1 MAVRCSKL
9 LDGKK
14 SGPVKKKILI
24 LVDWYE
30 PGFKA
35 GGPIQACKNVVNSLK
50 DKYEFFILCSDR
62 DLGDHTPYEGIQT
75 DQWINNETS
84 VSIWYASPGFMR
96 KRKLLK
102 LLEDVNPDFVY
113 FNSMYSFKY
122 TLFPL
127 WVLLNNHFKGKII
140 LAPRGMLHKGALKKK
155 YIKKIVFLK
164 LFQLIGWSR
173 KIIFQ
178 ATDEQERKDLQ
189 FFFSGKVN
197 IVLVEDI
204 PTVNELPWMERKKT
218 MGSLHCVFLSRI
230 HPKKNLHYFLNLL
243 KEINH
248 DIEII
253 FDIYGFEDHPEYSEQ
268 CRKIASTLPPNIKAR
283 FMGALPF
290 NKVFGTLSQYHVF
303 VLPTL
308 GENYGHAIFEALT
321 TGLPVMISDQTPWRN
336 LQQMKVGWDFPLQM
350 KEKFVDA
357 ITEAAGWDQEQ
368 YNESSEAA
376 YSFAKEY
383 IQEQGAI
390 AKYRQLFSSPERKR
404 ILLFTDWYEPGYK
417 AGGPIQSVR
426 NIVSTL
432 TGEYEFFI
440 ICSDRDLGD
449 KGPYNNILVNEWVK
463 KSSTVNILYAS
474 PKFITGKNLKSIM
487 ESVQPD
493 FVYFNSMYS
502 PLYTLLPLWVLIWN
516 NYSGK
521 IILAPRGMLHKGA
534 LKRKYFKK
542 YVFLKLF
549 RFIAWHKKVIFHATN
564 KQEQD
569 DILSFFSTKAKIM
582 ILDNIPDTSFR
593 QWFPKLKKP
602 YELNCVFISRVHP
615 KKNLYYFL
623 KILSEIRYD
632 VKLAFDVYGVEE
644 DKKYAEDCKH
654 FASSLGANIR
664 VEFKGPIPYTQ
675 VHGTMKAY
683 HLFVLPTLG
692 ENYGHVIYEA
702 LSAGDPVLISDQTP
716 WRGLEKEKAGWDL
729 PLKEKDKFK
738 NALKQAAAWNQ
749 EEYDEWSKNAIQLA
763 RNSFDIPRL
772 HEKYKKLFG

>member
-1 MAVRCSKL
+1 MKQ
-9 LDGKK
+9 
-14 SGPVKKKILI
+14 KILV

-50 DKYEFFILCSDR
+50 QEYDFFILCSDR
-62 DLGDHTPYEGIQT
+62 DLGDKTPYKGIQ
-75 DQWINNETS
+75 INHWLEIESS
-84 VSIWYASPGFMR
+84 VHIWYASPNFMKKYR
-96 KRKLLK
+96 LLK
-102 LLEDVNPDFVY
+102 MLEEVKPDFIY

-127 WVLLNNHFKGKII
+127 WVILNNRFRGKII

-155 YIKKIVFLK
+155 YIKKIIFLK

-189 FFFSGKVN
+189 YFFSGDVN
-197 IVLVEDI
+197 LIVVEDI
-204 PTVNELPWMERKKT
+204 PTVNTLPWQEKNKLS
-218 MGSLHCVFLSRI
+218 GSLRCVFLSRI

-243 KEINH
+243 KEINQN
-248 DIEII
+248 IEIT

-268 CRKIASTLPPNIKAR
+268 CRKIAASLPRNIKVR

-290 NKVFGTLSQYHVF
+290 TQVFEKLNQYHVF
-303 VLPTL
+303 VLTTM

-336 LQQMKVGWDFPLQM
+336 LERMKVGWDFPLQM
-350 KEKFVDA
+350 KEKFVRA
-357 ITEAAGWDQEQ
+357 IHEAAGWGQQQ
-368 YNESSEAA
+368 YNEWSESS
-376 YSFAKEY
+376 YLFARNYIKEL
-383 IQEQGAI
+383 GAF
-390 AKYRQLFSSPERKR
+390 AKYRQMFSIPERKR

-417 AGGPIQSVR
+417 AGGPIQSCK
-426 NIVSTL
+426 NIVNIL
-432 TGEYEFFI
+432 QGEYEFYI

-449 KGPYNNILVNEWVK
+449 KKAYNNIQVDEWIRT
-463 KSSTVNILYAS
+463 SPTTNIWYAS
-474 PKFITGKNLKSIM
+474 PKFITRKNLKNIFDNI
-487 ESVQPD
+487 QPD

-502 PLYTLLPLWVLIWN
+502 PKYTLLPLWVLLWN
-516 NYSGK
+516 KYSGK

-564 KQEQD
+564 KQEQN
-569 DILSFFSTKAKIM
+569 DILSFFSTKANIM
-582 ILDNIPDTSFR
+582 VLDNIPNTSLR
-593 QWFPKLKKP
+593 QWIPKLKIP
-602 YELNCVFISRVHP
+602 GELSCVFVSRVHP
-615 KKNLYYFL
+615 KKNLIYFIKL
-623 KILSEIRYD
+623 LSEMRD
-632 VKLAFDVYGVEE
+632 DMRLSFDVYGVEE
-644 DKKYAEDCKH
+644 DKSYAQDCKELS
-654 FASSLGANIR
+654 SSLGENIR
-664 VEFKGPIPYTQ
+664 VEFKGPIPYTD
-675 VHGTMKAY
+675 VYRTMQAY
-683 HLFVLPTLG
+683 HIFVLPTLG

-702 LSAGDPVLISDQTP
+702 LSAGDPTLISDQTP

-738 NALKQAAAWNQ
+738 KAIRQAVAWNQ
-749 EEYDEWSKNAIQLA
+749 EEYNEWSKNAIQLA

-772 HEKYKKLFG
+772 HEKYRKLFG